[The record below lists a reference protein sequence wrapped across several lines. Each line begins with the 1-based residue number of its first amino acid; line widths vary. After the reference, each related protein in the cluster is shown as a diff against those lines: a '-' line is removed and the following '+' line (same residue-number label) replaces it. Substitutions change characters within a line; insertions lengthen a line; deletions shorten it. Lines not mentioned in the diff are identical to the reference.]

1 MTLNQL
7 TKRVTDLEQALSLA
21 IDYIRESPC
30 DPDIYDDQLA
40 AWTRLQSDP
49 VASEFFDKRE
59 AAKRRP
65 QAKPQI
71 LVEPAGWTKVEY
83 SEEYA
88 EVKRKYR
95 DLDIWSPPG
104 TKVTPI
110 YSKGYPAN
118 GYPYDQEIVK
128 QYLPEGSIWTVYLI
142 DVDRSSSD
150 VYLVEFPGVRFNSVS
165 LAHVD

>member
-1 MTLNQL
+1 MILEQL

-71 LVEPAGWTKVEY
+71 LIEPAGWTKVEY

-110 YSKGYPAN
+110 YFNGQLVN
-118 GYPYDQEIVK
+118 GYLYDKEKIK
-128 QYLPEGSIWTVYLI
+128 QYLPEGSVWTI
-142 DVDRSSSD
+142 DSIDIGNWSSD
-150 VYLVEFPGVRFNSVS
+150 VYLVEFPGIAFNSVS